1 MSKHN
6 FGEVCG
12 KDFCPVCS
20 LGETKPCN
28 NCGGGVPS
36 DVWAEE
42 LGFCVPCQHEFF
54 DDLPEGFCGHFVRS
68 CPFGDDCNSFCPVCE
83 GGGDYCRVCCDYP
96 VELLPRAGD
105 VS

>member
-1 MSKHN
+1 MSWFTIAK
-6 FGEVCG
+6 VSW
-12 KDFCPVCS
+12 KMSD
-20 LGETKPCN
+20 LTMPCQ
-28 NCGGGVPS
+28 NCGVGVPS

-54 DDLPEGFCGHFVRS
+54 DHLPEGFCGHFVRS

-83 GGGDYCRVCCDYP
+83 GGGDYCRICCDYP